1 MSDDLK
7 QLVETFEKEQPL
19 EGDSLALLQ
28 GAQAVLAKVNG
39 ALRSR
44 GFYDAMATATIDNHP
59 VDEAAA
65 LDAIDAHPDTE
76 QLAFSLTIDTGPRF
90 KIGGIAIRG
99 PGPQSLPA
107 IDMSKLGLA
116 AGDPA
121 DAASILT
128 AEDRA
133 LAEFRKQGY
142 ALAVVK
148 REVVVDHATREAEIT
163 FTVDAGPIARMGAVR
178 FSGTEKVNTT
188 YLQRRVPFKEGEL
201 YDPAKVDEL
210 RGKLTSLGVFNTVRI
225 RPAKTLD
232 ANGELPFDVELTDRP
247 PRSIGFG
254 ISYETQLGFA
264 VSGFWVHRNLFGE
277 AESLRL
283 TAEINHI
290 GQGEVIQDTG
300 FAFRAD
306 FRKPDWWLPGQDGR
320 ATAEVLRE
328 VLPAYNRKAV
338 VLFGG
343 LDRIISPVWQV
354 RVGLTAE
361 ASQVARPSFPVWQ
374 DYRLLGVPMS
384 VLMNKANS
392 DVDPTT
398 GYRLQLDVTPY
409 VDFGPNNDFFSIIR
423 LTGRSYF
430 DLAEP
435 GRSVLA
441 LRASFGTEP
450 ATNVAG
456 IPPDKLFYAGGGGS
470 VRGFVYQSA
479 GPRDAFNNP
488 LGGAS
493 VVEANVEFRQRFGK
507 SFGAVAFVDAGSA
520 YPDMLPDFSLFAP
533 RVGAGVGAR
542 YYTDFG
548 PVRLDVG
555 FPLNRRDGDPSS
567 ASMSAWGRPSDAR
580 AAGSRRWSLAA
591 WSRCWGC
598 CLPSC
603 RRRPASARWPDSPP
617 TRPCTCRASAASSR
631 PTCRRRASSFWTS
644 RARGSRSR
652 TRGCAGRS
660 PRCSRAV
667 SGSRCCRPRSSMSCA
682 RRCRKRPDRRTA
694 AAARSSCRSA
704 STCRR
709 CRSRRCIS
717 RRRLAAWT
725 RAGPCT
731 ATACCPPTCTKAACA
746 LPATAATDRRASS
759 RSIPASISCSAPST
773 ARSRSRRGRAA

>member
-1 MSDDLK
+1 MIVSSREFAKRWRAGPFRLACLALAAFAVLCASAEARTGKIVLTVTGDEPMTADLK

-19 EGDSLALLQ
+19 SGDSLGLLQ

-59 VDEAAA
+59 IDEAAA

-76 QLAFSLTIDTGPRF
+76 QIAFSLTVDTGPRF
-90 KIGGIAIRG
+90 KIGGVTIHGA
-99 PGPQSLPA
+99 GPQPLPA

-116 AGDPA
+116 VGDPA
-121 DAASILT
+121 SAAAILS

-148 REVVVDHATREAEIT
+148 REVVVDHATREAEVT
-163 FTVDAGPIARMGAVR
+163 FTVDAGPIARMGPVH
-178 FSGTEKVNTT
+178 FSGTEKVDTT
-188 YLQRRVPFKEGEL
+188 YLQRRVPFKQGEL
-201 YDPAKVDEL
+201 YDPTKVDTL
-210 RGKLTSLGVFNTVRI
+210 RGKLTSLGVFNAVRI

-232 ANGELPFDVELTDRP
+232 ANGELPIDVELTDRP

-264 VSGFWVHRNLFGE
+264 LSGFWVHRNLFGE

-290 GQGEVIQDTG
+290 GQGLAIADTG

-320 ATAEVLRE
+320 VMAEVLRE
-328 VLPAYNRKAV
+328 VLPAYYRNAID
-338 VLFGG
+338 FGVG
-343 LDRIISPVWQV
+343 LDRIISPAWQV
-354 RVGLTAE
+354 RVGLTTE
-361 ASQVARPSFPVWQ
+361 IEQERRISTSIWQ
-374 DYRLLGVPMS
+374 DYRLLGVPMA
-384 VLMNKANS
+384 VLLNKANS
-392 DVDPTT
+392 DVDPTR
-398 GYRLQLDVTPY
+398 GYRLELDLTPY
-409 VDFGPNNDFFSIIR
+409 VDFGPNNDFFSVIR

-450 ATNVAG
+450 TANVAG
-456 IPPDKLFYAGGGGS
+456 IPFDKLFYAGGGGS

-493 VVEANVEFRQRFGK
+493 VVEASVEFRQRFGK

-520 YPDMLPDFSLFAP
+520 YPDIMPDFSLFAP
-533 RVGAGVGAR
+533 RVGAGIGAR

-555 FPLNRRDGDPSS
+555 FPLNARDGDPPF
-567 ASMSAWGRPSDAR
+567 GIYV
-580 AAGSRRWSLAA
+580 SLGQA
-591 WSRCWGC
+591 
-598 CLPSC
+598 
-603 RRRPASARWPDSPP
+603 
-617 TRPCTCRASAASSR
+617 
-631 PTCRRRASSFWTS
+631 F
-644 RARGSRSR
+644 
-652 TRGCAGRS
+652 
-660 PRCSRAV
+660 
-667 SGSRCCRPRSSMSCA
+667 
-682 RRCRKRPDRRTA
+682 
-694 AAARSSCRSA
+694 
-704 STCRR
+704 
-709 CRSRRCIS
+709 
-717 RRRLAAWT
+717 
-725 RAGPCT
+725 
-731 ATACCPPTCTKAACA
+731 
-746 LPATAATDRRASS
+746 
-759 RSIPASISCSAPST
+759 
-773 ARSRSRRGRAA
+773 

>member
-1 MSDDLK
+1 MVVSPREFAMRWWLDVCRVACLAFAAFAIPWAGAEARTARMALVVTGDERMSDDLK

-76 QLAFSLTIDTGPRF
+76 QLAFALTIDTGPRF

-107 IDMSKLGLA
+107 IDMGKLGLA

-133 LAEFRKQGY
+133 LAEFRKQGH

-148 REVVVDHATREAEIT
+148 REVVIDHATREAEIT

-210 RGKLTSLGVFNTVRI
+210 RGRLTSLGVFNTVRI

-328 VLPAYNRKAV
+328 VLPAYNRKAI

-361 ASQVARPSFPVWQ
+361 ASQVARPSLPIWQ

-409 VDFGPNNDFFSIIR
+409 ADFGPNNDFFSIVR

-520 YPDMLPDFSLFAP
+520 YPDMLPNFSLFAP
-533 RVGAGVGAR
+533 RVGAGIGAR

-548 PVRLDVG
+548 PVRVDVG
-555 FPLNRRDGDPSS
+555 FPLNARDGDPPF
-567 ASMSAWGRPSDAR
+567 GVYV
-580 AAGSRRWSLAA
+580 SLGQA
-591 WSRCWGC
+591 
-598 CLPSC
+598 
-603 RRRPASARWPDSPP
+603 
-617 TRPCTCRASAASSR
+617 
-631 PTCRRRASSFWTS
+631 F
-644 RARGSRSR
+644 
-652 TRGCAGRS
+652 
-660 PRCSRAV
+660 
-667 SGSRCCRPRSSMSCA
+667 
-682 RRCRKRPDRRTA
+682 
-694 AAARSSCRSA
+694 
-704 STCRR
+704 
-709 CRSRRCIS
+709 
-717 RRRLAAWT
+717 
-725 RAGPCT
+725 
-731 ATACCPPTCTKAACA
+731 
-746 LPATAATDRRASS
+746 
-759 RSIPASISCSAPST
+759 
-773 ARSRSRRGRAA
+773 